1 MVKLGDLKNVEN
13 IMVRLI
19 NSDLP
24 IRTAFQLNILVEDLD
39 AKLARMEEF
48 RINLVKKH
56 GTVDEHGG
64 IQVDPQNMGAF
75 TTELKELMESDVEFN
90 PVKIPIE
97 VFEDN
102 DIKLTVKDLNSLM
115 KVGLIDNLE

>member
-19 NSDLP
+19 NSELP
-24 IRTAFQLNILVEDLD
+24 IRTAFQLNVMVEDLD
-39 AKLARMEEF
+39 SKLSKLEEF
-48 RINLVKKH
+48 RIALVKKH
-56 GTVDEHGG
+56 GTTDDVGSIIVKPELMDT
-64 IQVDPQNMGAF
+64 F
-75 TTELKELMESDVEFN
+75 TTELKELMESDVDFT

-102 DIKLTVKDLNSLM
+102 DIKLTVKDLNSLV
-115 KVGLIDNLE
+115 KAGFIDNIE